1 MQLIPT
7 EMTFSCLGSMP
18 ELTLIL
24 KSRRRNEPPH
34 APTFLLNKNKKKK
47 KRIMRE
53 TKYVE
58 KLSIEMSHGL
68 GVSES

>member
-1 MQLIPT
+1 MNHHMLQHFFWT
-7 EMTFSCLGSMP
+7 RT
-18 ELTLIL
+18 
-24 KSRRRNEPPH
+24 
-34 APTFLLNKNKKKK
+34 KKK

>member
-1 MQLIPT
+1 MNHHMLQHFFWT
-7 EMTFSCLGSMP
+7 RT
-18 ELTLIL
+18 
-24 KSRRRNEPPH
+24 
-34 APTFLLNKNKKKK
+34 KKKK
-47 KRIMRE
+47 ERIMRE